1 MHWEGEHTKILL
13 EHVYYAYETGSPYL
27 LRDLNLMI
35 KNEDYISI
43 VGENGSGKST
53 FVKLLLGLLKPVKGS
68 LRNDFTRT
76 AYVPQRFESLN
87 SQFPITVREVLNCYR
102 KVLHIKDKDC
112 INHYLELMG
121 MKGYEESL
129 IGTLSGG
136 QCQKVFIARALMG
149 HPDLIILDEPSTGI
163 DVKSQSELYPFL
175 KSLNQEHGITIITV
189 EHNLRAAIRNSK
201 QMYHVA
207 GGSGHLC
214 SPEEYIREYVS
225 ENTGSEAY
233 V

>member
-1 MHWEGEHTKILL
+1 MISI
-13 EHVYYAYETGSPYL
+13 EHVYYAYEAGNPYL
-27 LRDLNLMI
+27 LRDLNLTI
-35 KNEDYISI
+35 NNGDYLSI

-53 FVKLLLGLLKPVKGS
+53 FVKLLLGLLSPSKGT
-68 LRNDFTRT
+68 LVNDFRRT
-76 AYVPQRFESLN
+76 AYVPQRFESMN

-102 KVLHIKDKDC
+102 KVLHIKDKDR
-112 INHYLELMG
+112 IHYYLQLMDMEAYSEALMG
-121 MKGYEESL
+121 N
-129 IGTLSGG
+129 LSGG

-149 HPDLIILDEPSTGI
+149 HPDLLILDEPSTGI

-175 KSLNQEHGITIITV
+175 KKLNDEHGITIITV

-207 GGSGHLC
+207 AGSGHLC

-225 ENTGSEAY
+225 ANTGSEAY